1 MGHASLCPPELSFG
15 VLPGTLG
22 TPVQLLPG
30 LPAVRRER
38 VATLR
43 AGEQVKVHIYSVH
56 SAGGLHAGQ
65 PPVFSDRRSSPPPL
79 ISLSTPLQHSQL
91 FHLCTERQCPLST
104 KCAAER
110 VKEVTLLA
118 TNEEEEMLGGPEFRG
133 DLLQL
138 GAKPQGWEG
147 RTWGGSA
154 LPPGT
159 VLGTNV
165 DVSRTYCPSPFCP

>member
-1 MGHASLCPPELSFG
+1 MDHASLCPPELSFG

-65 PPVFSDRRSSPPPL
+65 PPVFSDRRSSPLPSSP
-79 ISLSTPLQHSQL
+79 SQHPCNTHSFFIYVL
-91 FHLCTERQCPLST
+91 NVS
-104 KCAAER
+104 
-110 VKEVTLLA
+110 
-118 TNEEEEMLGGPEFRG
+118 GP
-133 DLLQL
+133 
-138 GAKPQGWEG
+138 
-147 RTWGGSA
+147 
-154 LPPGT
+154 
-159 VLGTNV
+159 
-165 DVSRTYCPSPFCP
+165 